1 MSGCERNRAILVV
14 EDNKD
19 VRHIFS
25 EVFHSLNYRVLE
37 ASDGLNACAILRNAT
52 SPVHVILTDLR
63 MPVMDGLELC
73 ARVKKDPRFWA
84 IPVVLLTA
92 TSLHNL
98 PPMRELFSAVLVK
111 PCPFGKLI
119 ATLEAVQK

>member
-1 MSGCERNRAILVV
+1 MSGCEHDRTILVV

-25 EVFHSLNYRVLE
+25 EVFHSLNYQVLE
-37 ASDGLNACAILRNAT
+37 ASDGLNAWEILNNAT

-73 ARVKKDPRFWA
+73 TRVKNDPRFWA
-84 IPVVLLTA
+84 VPVVLLTA

-98 PPMRELFSAVLVK
+98 PQMRKLFSAVLVK

-119 ATLEAVQK
+119 STLKAVQK